1 MAAPKPKAARLRA
14 ASGRKKG
21 VETEMAM
28 NQSQSNSSSTRRKV
42 ALALQGGGSHGAF
55 TWGVLDRMLEDD
67 TIEIIGVTGTSAGAM
82 NAVALA
88 DGMVR
93 GGPKEARVRLR
104 QFWEAI
110 GKMAGFNSF
119 LVWPMSGETAANTP
133 LEYNPLYAAL
143 VMVSRNLS
151 PYDLNP
157 FNYNPLRDLL
167 TELIDFE
174 RLRAQNFFEVMICAT
189 NVRTARRRPFH
200 SSEISVDAVLASACL
215 PQMMSAVEIAGE
227 PYWDG
232 GFTGN
237 PAIIGF
243 LRKMP
248 KCDVIIVR
256 IDPVHRDAV
265 PRKPAEII
273 DRLLEI
279 SFNSTFWLE
288 LSAMGFF
295 LKLVDEGQLDRQRFG
310 RFLFHG
316 IEASALMEKFPSSSK
331 ANNYPA
337 LLDYLF
343 NLGRETADAWFARHG
358 TDIGQRSTV
367 DLQTLLPPDF

>member
-1 MAAPKPKAARLRA
+1 
-14 ASGRKKG
+14 
-21 VETEMAM
+21 
-28 NQSQSNSSSTRRKV
+28 
-42 ALALQGGGSHGAF
+42 
-55 TWGVLDRMLEDD
+55 
-67 TIEIIGVTGTSAGAM
+67 
-82 NAVALA
+82 
-88 DGMVR
+88 MVR
-93 GGPKEARVRLR
+93 GGPKEARTRLR

-110 GKMAGFNSF
+110 GKMTGFNSF
-119 LVWPMSGETAANTP
+119 LIWPMSGEAAANTP

-143 VMVSRNLS
+143 VMLSRNLS

-174 RLRAQNFFEVMICAT
+174 RLRAQNSFEVMICAT
-189 NVRTARRRPFH
+189 NVRTARRRPFR
-200 SSEISVDAVLASACL
+200 SSEISVDGVLASACL
-215 PQMMSAVEIAGE
+215 PQMMSAVEIDGE

-232 GFTGN
+232 GFTGT
-237 PAIIGF
+237 PAMVGF
-243 LRKMP
+243 LRRVP

-265 PRKPAEII
+265 PRRPAEII

-288 LSAMGFF
+288 LSGMGFL
-295 LKLVDEGQLDRQRFG
+295 LKLVDEGQLDRERFG

-316 IEASALMEKFPSSSK
+316 IEASSLMEKFPSSSK

-337 LLDYLF
+337 LLNYLF
-343 NLGRETADAWFARHG
+343 DLGRETADAWFARHG
-358 TDIGQRSTV
+358 TDIGQRSTI
-367 DLQTLLPPDF
+367 DLQALLPPDF